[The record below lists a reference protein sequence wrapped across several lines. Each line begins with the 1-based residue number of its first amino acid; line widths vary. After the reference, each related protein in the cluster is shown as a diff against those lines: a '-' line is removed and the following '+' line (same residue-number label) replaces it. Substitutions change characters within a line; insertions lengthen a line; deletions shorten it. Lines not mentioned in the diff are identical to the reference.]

1 MESGR
6 STHNK
11 QPKAP
16 KFRMSCDSCQ
26 ASKIRCGQE
35 RPACRRCVKYNINCI
50 YSPSR
55 RAGRPRPRKTTPSS
69 SSSAAENQ
77 AQTQTQTQT
86 QTQPT
91 SQPAQTALPTPNTAS
106 PQRDYSGEDS
116 TRLHVPFDPSI
127 VSEGSGPLRPD
138 STTIS
143 DMSPFPDEP
152 SQHHLRQHQD
162 AAFHS
167 MLSFGTPGA
176 GTAAT
181 DAFSAMTFAD
191 FTPPGGLHDS
201 ALTFDFM
208 LSPVQS
214 CGGPQTPSATDD
226 LHAGRCNES
235 TTSSSASTSSASSCA
250 QSTDESG
257 GRPMRDVSSSMGGE
271 CPCSATLLQHLAE
284 STAARSSSR
293 GGSDGDDC
301 SAFLVTAVQ
310 KSKVLLDQCFRVAM
324 DEVSMALGMGTV
336 WIDQQAAAGGGTAGG
351 DDQRMSLSTSLTRDK
366 VPLRCG
372 GYVVRAADR
381 RHALRALIM
390 KRVTEMQSAM
400 GKLQQLFVL
409 PAVVSSATCQST
421 CAGMVSELKDKISSK
436 ADLFKVLL

>member
-1 MESGR
+1 
-6 STHNK
+6 
-11 QPKAP
+11 
-16 KFRMSCDSCQ
+16 
-26 ASKIRCGQE
+26 
-35 RPACRRCVKYNINCI
+35 
-50 YSPSR
+50 
-55 RAGRPRPRKTTPSS
+55 
-69 SSSAAENQ
+69 
-77 AQTQTQTQT
+77 
-86 QTQPT
+86 
-91 SQPAQTALPTPNTAS
+91 
-106 PQRDYSGEDS
+106 
-116 TRLHVPFDPSI
+116 
-127 VSEGSGPLRPD
+127 
-138 STTIS
+138 
-143 DMSPFPDEP
+143 
-152 SQHHLRQHQD
+152 
-162 AAFHS
+162 
-167 MLSFGTPGA
+167 
-176 GTAAT
+176 
-181 DAFSAMTFAD
+181 
-191 FTPPGGLHDS
+191 
-201 ALTFDFM
+201 
-208 LSPVQS
+208 
-214 CGGPQTPSATDD
+214 
-226 LHAGRCNES
+226 
-235 TTSSSASTSSASSCA
+235 
-250 QSTDESG
+250 
-257 GRPMRDVSSSMGGE
+257 MRDVSSSMGGE

-310 KSKVLLDQCFRVAM
+310 KSKVLLDQCFRVVSCGTCGPRLSSALMLCQAM